1 MVKAAAALLLPLL
14 AYGAVAASSE
24 PPPPT
29 KVENRAALERLLG
42 NSGMTLQWISWTS
55 AERGQVDASWKGKAL
70 LLKGEQRGKGGT
82 GRVSVDGHVTRIGK
96 TDFIL
101 NGTIVIEDSPDVGR
115 RCEKTGEWKFAVT
128 QNRKYWRLRE
138 FEWCDQLTDYIDI
151 YF

>member
-1 MVKAAAALLLPLL
+1 MFRAAAALLWPLL
-14 AYGAVAASSE
+14 AYGAVAASSG

-70 LLKGEQRGKGGT
+70 LLKGEQRDKGGT
-82 GRVSVDGHVTRIGK
+82 GRVSVGGHVTRIGK
-96 TDFIL
+96 AEFIL
-101 NGTIVIEDSPDVGR
+101 NGTILIEDSPDVGR
-115 RCEKTGEWKFAVT
+115 RCEKTGEWKFAIT